1 MRNQAADSRDAI
13 ALIADWTTSCWSKGL
28 LAVALGQVIE

>member
-1 MRNQAADSRDAI
+1 MRNQTADSRDAI
-13 ALIADWTTSCWSKGL
+13 ALIADWPPSCWSKGF